1 MNNNP
6 ASAPPAVALPPP
18 TRSEIAAWLVAA
30 ALLLLV
36 LFLHLLPAL
45 LAGLLVFEL
54 VHMIAPA
61 IERKMPGQRSQL
73 LAIGLLAAIA
83 TVLIGLAILGLLT
96 FLHADSSNFSALFAR
111 MAQILDSTR
120 NDIPAWAAAYIPTDA
135 DAIRQSF
142 SLWLRSHAA
151 NLQLAGA
158 EMGRL
163 MVHMLLGMI
172 IGAMLSLHDF
182 NGPVLQAPLARAL
195 AQRAARL
202 RMSFNRIVL
211 AQVRIASIN
220 TVITTAYLLVLLP
233 ALGIRLPL
241 AKTMIFITFLTGLI
255 PVIGNLMSNTV
266 IIVVSLSHSPV
277 TALGSLAFLLLI
289 HKLEYFL
296 NARIVGSSIHARAWE
311 LLIAMLLMEAGFGL
325 SGLVAAPIYYAYL
338 KDELSA
344 RQLI

>member
-1 MNNNP
+1 MKIHP
-6 ASAPPAVALPPP
+6 ATAPSSAQPSPP
-18 TRSEIAAWLVAA
+18 SWCEIAAWLITAS
-30 ALLLLV
+30 LLLLI
-36 LFLHLLPAL
+36 LLLHLLPAL

-54 VHMIAPA
+54 VHMISPA
-61 IERKMPGQRSQL
+61 IERRLPGQRSQL
-73 LAIGLLAAIA
+73 LAVGVLAAAATVVIALVILALLA
-83 TVLIGLAILGLLT
+83 
-96 FLHADSSNFSALFAR
+96 FLHSNSNNFTALFDR

-120 NDIPAWAAAYIPTDA
+120 NAIPAWAATYIPTDA
-135 DAIRQSF
+135 DAMRQAI
-142 SLWLRSHAA
+142 SLWLKTHAA

-163 MVHMLLGMI
+163 LVHMLLGMI
-172 IGAMLSLHDF
+172 IGAMLSLHDL

-195 AQRAARL
+195 AERAVRL
-202 RMSFNRIVL
+202 RQSFSRIVL

-220 TVITTAYLLVLLP
+220 TLITAAYLLIVLPMLD
-233 ALGIRLPL
+233 ISLPL

-266 IIVVSLSHSPV
+266 IIVVSLSHSLA
-277 TALGSLAFLLLI
+277 TAAGSLGFLLLI

-311 LLIAMLLMEAGFGL
+311 LLIAMLLMEAAFGL
-325 SGLVAAPIYYAYL
+325 AGLVAAPIYYAYI